1 MRRRAFIVLGICGLA
16 AVLIAA
22 EDGSHKTWTEY
33 LGGADSAQYSALDQ
47 INKSNV
53 SQLQV
58 AWTYPT
64 EDRNNSDFNPI
75 IVDGVMYVQA
85 KNNALVALDAAS
97 GKELWVH
104 PNNSRA
110 VTGRG
115 VSYWQ
120 SKDGSDRRLFDCVSN
135 YLVAINAKTGEP
147 VTSFG
152 ENGRADLRQG
162 YEPHDP
168 KTLVRVQNNTPGR
181 VFENLIIMG
190 SAASA
195 DYEGNPGNIR
205 AFDVVTGKLVWVFHT
220 IPHPGEFGY
229 DTWPPDAW
237 KTSAGVENWSEMT
250 IDEKRGIAY
259 IPLASPRYDF
269 YGGNRQGQNLFGNSL
284 VALDARTGKRLWHF
298 QFVHHDLWDYDL
310 PAAPKLLTVM
320 HNGKKV
326 DVVAQPT
333 KMGMLFVFDR
343 VTGKPL
349 WPIEERPV
357 PKSDV
362 PGEHAWPTQPFPTL
376 PPPFARQK
384 FTPDDIN
391 PFIPEEERA
400 ALRDKILSSRNE
412 GIFTP
417 PSFRGTIEMPG
428 HNGGANWGGTA
439 VDPNAGLLYV
449 QSKEIPTYLKLTDK
463 EPRGGPA
470 AVVGAASPA
479 ARGAAVYAQNCAGC
493 HGADRAGQGNI
504 PSLNGITTRLTAEE
518 IRMTVT
524 GGRGQM
530 PAFSQLSERDLGA
543 LQAYLANPAAAG
555 PAPRAPEPQPT
566 ATASTE
572 TAKGP
577 QRYWA
582 PVDFMF
588 TSNRLSAIGPPW
600 AQLTAYDLNTGKIKW
615 QVPLGEVSSLAA
627 EGHHNTGSFFQR
639 GGVVV
644 TAGGLIFSGTTTDR
658 KFRAYDRDTGKVLW
672 ETSIPEGS
680 ESIPA
685 VYEVNGR
692 EYVVVNAAAGNGMM
706 GGPAAQRQG
715 AYVVYAL
722 PGK

>member
-1 MRRRAFIVLGICGLA
+1 MRRRAFIALGICGLA

-64 EDRNNSDFNPI
+64 EDKANSDFNPI
-75 IVDGVMYVQA
+75 VVDGVMYVQA
-85 KNNALVALDAAS
+85 KNNALVALDAAT

-120 SKDGSDRRLFDCVSN
+120 SKDGSDRRLFYCVSN

-168 KTLVRVQNNTPGR
+168 KTLTRVQNNTPGR

-237 KTSAGVENWSEMT
+237 KTVAGVENWSEMT

-269 YGGNRQGQNLFGNSL
+269 YGANRKGQNLFGNSL

-326 DVVAQPT
+326 DAVAQPT
-333 KMGMLFVFDR
+333 KMGFLFVFDR

-362 PGEHAWPTQPFPTL
+362 PGEHAWPTQPFPTV

-384 FTPDDIN
+384 FTPDEIN

-439 VDPNAGLLYV
+439 VDPEAGLLYV

-504 PSLNGITTRLTAEE
+504 PSLNGIATRLTADE

-530 PAFSQLSERDLGA
+530 PAFSQLPERDLGA

-555 PAPRAPEPQPT
+555 PAPAPEPQQAAAPS
-566 ATASTE
+566 AE

-627 EGHHNTGSFFQR
+627 EGHPNTGSFFQR

-685 VYEVNGR
+685 VYQVNGR

-706 GGPAAQRQG
+706 GGPAAQRAG
-715 AYVVYAL
+715 AYVAYAL
-722 PGK
+722 PAK